1 MRACA
6 AALTVACLAACTA
19 TAIRV
24 GDGSAGSSQRSAPV
38 TGSHSPAAEHGF
50 AVSIQHARAAWV
62 TSITSAIGTRDV
74 SVAIG
79 IGHRIVYAHLGDVPR
94 VLASNEKLLT
104 SMAAL
109 DLLGPAFRFTTRAE
123 ATSQV
128 SNGVLHGDLWL
139 VGGGDPTLAGTDLEE
154 LATRLRASGVR
165 RVTGDVVGDTGAF
178 DRGWWAPGWLR
189 GISRHYVTRPT
200 ALRLA
205 GGDASP
211 EPEAAAAFAAALDS
225 AGVTV
230 HGVAKAGR
238 APHGAHTLAT
248 DRSPALRSLLV
259 HQNHESDNLYAE
271 LTTKYLGGADGR
283 TTSTAGGAAAIQRWA
298 SGVGVRAEV
307 RDGSGL
313 SDLDRTS
320 ALGMV
325 TLLLAAQRERWF
337 PALEASLPRGGEG
350 TLSSRLAGVPV
361 RAKTGTLFIRPAST
375 LSGYVTTRA
384 GAQVAFSVLTHDL
397 PEATA
402 LTIEDT
408 VVRTLAAA
416 SIR

>member
-1 MRACA
+1 
-6 AALTVACLAACTA
+6 
-19 TAIRV
+19 
-24 GDGSAGSSQRSAPV
+24 
-38 TGSHSPAAEHGF
+38 
-50 AVSIQHARAAWV
+50 
-62 TSITSAIGTRDV
+62 
-74 SVAIG
+74 
-79 IGHRIVYAHLGDVPR
+79 
-94 VLASNEKLLT
+94 
-104 SMAAL
+104 
-109 DLLGPAFRFTTRAE
+109 
-123 ATSQV
+123 
-128 SNGVLHGDLWL
+128 
-139 VGGGDPTLAGTDLEE
+139 
-154 LATRLRASGVR
+154 
-165 RVTGDVVGDTGAF
+165 
-178 DRGWWAPGWLR
+178 
-189 GISRHYVTRPT
+189 VTRPT